1 VPRYERRGYR
11 RRVHSNYLTFYRV
24 DNDRVSIVRILHG
37 AMDYAAL
44 LFEE

>member
-1 VPRYERRGYR
+1 MHGN
-11 RRVHSNYLTFYRV
+11 SLIFYRI
-24 DNDRVSIVRILHG
+24 DNDRVSIVRILHR